1 MERRPKEL
9 KLSGETFLVL
19 MALWLRDSLLLVLLG
34 DIDRARN
41 WLVLS
46 DTDNRDLRIRSYG
59 SADGRIEA
67 LEEELAT
74 LMVPALI
81 GVVVVDVG

>member
-1 MERRPKEL
+1 LEIL
-9 KLSGETFLVL
+9 TVL
-19 MALWLRDSLLLVLLG
+19 E
-34 DIDRARN
+34 N